1 MSKEQLNK
9 AFFAQTEEEVLAE
22 LNSTRG
28 GLTNEEAAKRLA
40 EYGENV
46 LEAGEKRTTLQKF
59 LDQFKDFMIL
69 VLLAA
74 AIISGTIGHEIAD
87 AIIILA
93 VVIINAFLGVFQEN
107 KAEEAI
113 EALKKMAS
121 PLANVKRGGEVIQ
134 VKSELLV
141 PGDIIVLEA
150 GDVVPADI
158 RLYDVN
164 SLKVEEAAL

>member
-22 LNSTRG
+22 LNSTRD
-28 GLTNEEAAKRLA
+28 GLTKEEAAKRLA

-113 EALKKMAS
+113 EALKKLAS
-121 PLANVKRGGEVIQ
+121 PLANVKRDGEVVQ
-134 VKSELLV
+134 VKSE
-141 PGDIIVLEA
+141 
-150 GDVVPADI
+150 
-158 RLYDVN
+158 
-164 SLKVEEAAL
+164 